1 MKAVWNT
8 ANLILGKGLAA
19 SQYNRTCA
27 ALSSSGK
34 MELPFM
40 LMGVMG
46 FWLLENR
53 LFVLYRGEFHDC
65 VSEADL
71 LFGWS

>member
-1 MKAVWNT
+1 
-8 ANLILGKGLAA
+8 
-19 SQYNRTCA
+19 
-27 ALSSSGK
+27 
-34 MELPFM
+34 M
-40 LMGVMG
+40 LMGLMG

-71 LFGWS
+71 LFGWSKHEIRALSDGQLNLQT